1 MLHMLYRYLVDVK
14 WMKQWKKYAGYDQWD
29 QSYAGEESATPGP
42 VDNSALFR
50 GLPGV

>member
-1 MLHMLYRYLVDVK
+1 MLYRYLVDVK

-29 QSYAGEESATPGP
+29 QSYAREESATPGP